1 MPESRSGL
9 GEVSTI
15 ILAAGEGTRMR
26 SAIPKVLHR
35 LAGRSLV
42 EHAVRAAAGL
52 SPTRTAVVVGHGR
65 EAVTEHLAEV
75 EKSIEAPLTIAV
87 QAEQHGTG
95 HAVSC
100 ALEVLPDDLAGTV
113 LVTYGDAPLLDTV
126 TLSALLAEHATT
138 RNAVTVLTANVPDPH
153 GYGRIVR
160 DTDGMVAAIVE
171 QKDATP
177 EQAAITEINS
187 GVYAFD
193 AAVLVDALGRLST
206 DNAQGEQ
213 YLTDV
218 LGIAR
223 DDGHRVG
230 SWTCADPWLVE
241 GVNDRVQLAA
251 MGRELNRR
259 LTEHWM
265 RLGVTMV
272 DPATVWLDA
281 GVELARDVVL
291 EPNVQLR
298 GATTVGEGAVVGPD
312 TTLTDVRVGAR
323 ATVVRT
329 HGSESTIGDDANV
342 GPFAYLRPGSVLHES
357 GKIGT
362 FVEVKNSEIGRG
374 TKVPHL
380 SYVGDATIGEYSNIG
395 AASVF
400 VNYDGVTKR
409 RTVVGS
415 HARTGSDNMFVAPVT
430 VGDGAYSGA
439 GAVLREDVPPGALAV
454 SAGAQRNIEGWVL
467 RKRPGTPA
475 ADAARRALG
484 MPQESAESEE
494 KE

>member
-1 MPESRSGL
+1 
-9 GEVSTI
+9 
-15 ILAAGEGTRMR
+15 MR
-26 SAIPKVLHR
+26 SRTPKVLHR

-52 SPTRTAVVVGHGR
+52 GPARTAVVVGHGR
-65 EAVTEHLAEV
+65 DAVSEHLAEV
-75 EKSIEAPLTIAV
+75 EKGIDASITIAV
-87 QAEQHGTG
+87 QAEQNGTG

-100 ALEVLPDDLAGTV
+100 ALEVLGDLAGTV
-113 LVTYGDAPLLDTV
+113 LVTYGDVPLLDTV
-126 TLSALLAEHATT
+126 TLSALLAEHATAG
-138 RNAVTVLTANVPDPH
+138 NAVTVLTANVADPH

-160 DTDGMVAAIVE
+160 DADGTVAAIVE

-177 EQAAITEINS
+177 EQVAITEINS

-193 AAVLVDALGRLST
+193 AAVLADALGRLST

-218 LGIAR
+218 LAIAR
-223 DDGHRVG
+223 GDGHRVG
-230 SWTCADPWLVE
+230 SWVCADPWLVE

-251 MGRELNRR
+251 LGAELNRR
-259 LTEHWM
+259 LNEHWM
-265 RLGVTMV
+265 RAGVTMV

-281 GVELARDVVL
+281 SVELSRDVVL

-312 TTLTDVRVGAR
+312 TTLTDVRIGAD
-323 ATVVRT
+323 AKVVRT
-329 HGSESTIGDDANV
+329 HGGESTIGDGANV
-342 GPFAYLRPGSVLHES
+342 GPYAYLRPGTVLHDK

-362 FVEVKNSEIGRG
+362 FVEVKNSEIGEG

-400 VNYDGVTKR
+400 VNYDGMTKR

-415 HARTGSDNMFVAPVT
+415 HARMGSDNMYVAPVT

-475 ADAARRALG
+475 AEAAQRALG
-484 MPQESAESEE
+484 LADSSEVE
-494 KE
+494 Q